1 MSAPE
6 FDDRTG
12 VMRKPEDF
20 HHALLVVMQRLVK
33 SVPGQPGFDIE
44 LHMEFT
50 TIIEALKIAERV
62 AVGAYKRSDRP
73 EAPV

>member
-1 MSAPE
+1 MSE
-6 FDDRTG
+6 IDDRSG
-12 VMRKPEDF
+12 VMRRPEEF
-20 HHALLVVMQRLVK
+20 HQALLVVMQRLVK

-62 AVGAYKRSDRP
+62 AIGAYRRTDRP
-73 EAPV
+73 DAPT